1 MDRAARRAIENHK
14 NGGKKI
20 TIGQTIFRY
29 TKGHLWLKLPSGRLM
44 CFPRAKVEEVKKP
57 WGASKGITYVGENTY
72 SRKVEKLNTYGGK
85 LAENIVQAI
94 ARDILA
100 EAMLRIEAAGYE
112 ICAHIHDEIVAIMP
126 EGGSLK
132 EFETLMATNPDWAK
146 GLPLG
151 AEGWVGRRYRK

>member
-1 MDRAARRAIENHK
+1 
-14 NGGKKI
+14 
-20 TIGQTIFRY
+20 
-29 TKGHLWLKLPSGRLM
+29 M
-44 CFPRAKVEEVKKP
+44 CFPRSRIESINKP
-57 WGASKGITYVGENTY
+57 WGASEGITYVGENSYT
-72 SRKVEKLNTYGGK
+72 RKLEKLNTYGGK

-94 ARDILA
+94 ARDLLA

-112 ICAHIHDEIVAIMP
+112 ICGHIHDEIVAIMP

-132 EFETLMATNPDWAK
+132 EFEILMATNPDWAK